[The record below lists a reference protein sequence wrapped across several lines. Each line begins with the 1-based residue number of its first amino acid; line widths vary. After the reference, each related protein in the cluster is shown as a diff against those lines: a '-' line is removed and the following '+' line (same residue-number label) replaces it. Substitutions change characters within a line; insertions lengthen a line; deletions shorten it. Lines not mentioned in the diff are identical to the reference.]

1 MKRIRLITFATLA
14 TLALCGPLSA
24 AEQTPGNQW
33 TFSITPYLWLPNVN
47 GTLRYGIP
55 PGASGSPEVKAGPN
69 DYLENL
75 TFAMMISGEAR
86 KDRWLVF
93 TDFIYLD
100 FSSEKSSVKGVDF
113 GGSLVSS
120 SGNVSTSSSLRGG
133 TWTIAGGYAILP
145 DRPVELDIFTG
156 LRYFGLTASTD
167 WQLTAAVTGPG
178 SGQTFPRTGSVSGR
192 VDLWDGLFGVKG
204 RVWLGRSNWSIP
216 YYFDVGAVSSDLTWQ
231 GMLGVAYSYKWVG
244 VTLVYRYLYYDMK
257 SGSLI
262 QEMYFSGPALG
273 VTFRF

>member
-1 MKRIRLITFATLA
+1 
-14 TLALCGPLSA
+14 
-24 AEQTPGNQW
+24 
-33 TFSITPYLWLPNVN
+33 
-47 GTLRYGIP
+47 
-55 PGASGSPEVKAGPN
+55 
-69 DYLENL
+69 
-75 TFAMMISGEAR
+75 
-86 KDRWLVF
+86 
-93 TDFIYLD
+93 
-100 FSSEKSSVKGVDF
+100 
-113 GGSLVSS
+113 
-120 SGNVSTSSSLRGG
+120 LRGG

-145 DRPVELDIFTG
+145 ERPVELDIFTG

-167 WQLTAAVTGPG
+167 WQLEAAVTGPG
-178 SGQTFPRTGSVSGR
+178 GGQTFPRTGSVSQR
-192 VDLWDGLFGVKG
+192 VDLWDGIFGVKG

-262 QEMYFSGPALG
+262 QDMYFSGPALG